1 MPANPSRE
9 QILGRIR
16 AALAKPAPPP
26 PGGPPRPI
34 FAPVENPLERFQKE
48 CAATLTE
55 CVVTPDRA
63 ASRQAI
69 ENVLATLPAGEF
81 FVQDAPELRALLD
94 GFTPQ
99 RAVRWSSEGKPAES
113 TQVSLTLAEGLVALT
128 GSVITSSSCAG
139 RGASAVPDC
148 HIVYAMLEQLVPDL
162 EGAMSLMKERGI
174 AERNSYAGLITGSSR
189 TADIE
194 KILVLGAHGPRRLV
208 VIVQSARST
217 V

>member
-26 PGGPPRPI
+26 PARSPVPI
-34 FAPVENPLERFQKE
+34 FARVDNLLERFQKE

-55 CVVTPDRA
+55 CIVTQDRA
-63 ASRQAI
+63 GSRQAV
-69 ENVLATLPAGEF
+69 ENILASLPAGDLF
-81 FVQDAPELRALLD
+81 AQDVPELRGLLE
-94 GFTPQ
+94 GYSAQ
-99 RAVRWSSEGKPAES
+99 RPIRWSSEGKPAEN
-113 TQVSLTLAEGLVALT
+113 TEVSLTLAEGLVALT
-128 GSVITSSSCAG
+128 GSIITSSGYGG
-139 RGASAVPDC
+139 RGASVVPDC
-148 HIVYAMLEQLVPDL
+148 HIVLANLKQLVPDL
-162 EGAMSLMKERGI
+162 EAAMTLIKERGLP
-174 AERNSYAGLITGSSR
+174 ERDSYVGLITGSSR

-208 VIVQSARST
+208 VVVQGSDST